1 MWLGA
6 WWGSVWK
13 IDGGRLAQTHRNE
26 FEERVDCR
34 FSDGVLRQGVAC
46 KLLYEGM
53 LFVDQNG
60 HDNRGVADLELGQV
74 WTAGKSESG
83 S

>member
-1 MWLGA
+1 M
-6 WWGSVWK
+6 
-13 IDGGRLAQTHRNE
+13 DGGRLAQTHRNE
-26 FEERVDCR
+26 FEERVGR
-34 FSDGVLRQGVAC
+34 LLSDGVLRQGVAC

-53 LFVDQNG
+53 LFVDRNG
-60 HDNRGVADLELGQV
+60 HENLGVADVELGQV

>member
-1 MWLGA
+1 MRG
-6 WWGSVWK
+6 GVFSVWK

-26 FEERVDCR
+26 FEERVGR
-34 FSDGVLRQGVAC
+34 LRRDGVLRQGVAC

-53 LFVDQNG
+53 LFVDRNG
-60 HDNRGVADLELGQV
+60 HENLSAADIELGQV